1 MKENKAANSNKNIN
15 NTVDTVRNSDI
26 IKLDKK
32 NNTMNNIDLNTITVA
47 EAKALNV
54 PMEDIF
60 KYVMR
65 NPVNSATT
73 KKNEEFAANLEAKTA
88 KKKPVRTKRIGKKRT
103 KTLGKNLNWQAG
115 DKITKMF
122 SYVHSLLSCKLEAFK
137 EHADLNEA
145 VNMAMHEVFSADALK
160 DHSDEHLTERGKHQ
174 ILLAIRAIK
183 FINEDN
189 DESAYNLN
197 GNDIGSFWH
206 NNFHVVDA
214 AGKAGLISEEEHNN
228 YLTYLES
235 VRFA

>member
-1 MKENKAANSNKNIN
+1 MKENKTSNANKNIN
-15 NTVDTVRNSDI
+15 NTENTIRNSDI
-26 IKLDKK
+26 IKTDKR
-32 NNTMNNIDLNTITVA
+32 NNTMQNIDLNTITVA
-47 EAKALNV
+47 EAKALNITGMDMFTV
-54 PMEDIF
+54 
-60 KYVMR
+60 VR
-65 NPVNSATT
+65 NPVNQAKL

-88 KKKPVRTKRIGKKRT
+88 KKKPVRAKRIGKKRA

-115 DKITKMF
+115 DKITKLF
-122 SYVHSLLSCKLEAFK
+122 SSVHSLLSCKLEAFK

-145 VNMAMHEVFSADALK
+145 VNMAMHEVFSAEALK